1 MSLLFTGCVA
11 VQDRDGKKGPPIP
24 LHKQRQAREGTHG
37 FKFFPGVGGRYF
49 PIGIDSSIMT
59 LSATQLMDLA
69 RKSMKE
75 VDYDEALF
83 AARLY
88 LFKHPNG
95 NMRPEAQM
103 MVATIYEKRGL
114 EEYAFEEYQT
124 LLDKYPKYEK
134 TEEAQKR
141 MYEIANRFLDGQW
154 FRWKLPYQET
164 VFLPTGPNMHRTSQ
178 LFNQIVTHAPYGTYA
193 AQSQFRIGQ
202 AHEKRLN
209 GFWGFFASE
218 GEFEKAARAY
228 QLLADRYSRRGGDAP
243 RTNQEELDEIV
254 AIARFRMAS
263 LYEAQANEGIY
274 DQSMANRAI
283 DAYED
288 FRTLHGDMA
297 PQAKRVVEAGERI
310 KAMRMERA
318 RGLKAIA
325 EFYEQR
331 EKWVAAQKYYG
342 LINGVLID
350 DVGTGEDLLNDSTH
364 QAEANRLNDLAQ
376 KKGSTELRAKR
387 IQQALASR
395 ARGRT
400 AENKREYVQAQ
411 RFYRVTN
418 LNLHSFAELDH
429 EKGMTGQQI
438 KDLATSLELIPA
450 TVARALKVK
459 KEVENDLLRMEKAIR
474 AQAQNQ

>member
-1 MSLLFTGCVA
+1 
-11 VQDRDGKKGPPIP
+11 
-24 LHKQRQAREGTHG
+24 
-37 FKFFPGVGGRYF
+37 
-49 PIGIDSSIMT
+49 
-59 LSATQLMDLA
+59 
-69 RKSMKE
+69 
-75 VDYDEALF
+75 
-83 AARLY
+83 
-88 LFKHPNG
+88 
-95 NMRPEAQM
+95 
-103 MVATIYEKRGL
+103 
-114 EEYAFEEYQT
+114 
-124 LLDKYPKYEK
+124 
-134 TEEAQKR
+134 
-141 MYEIANRFLDGQW
+141 
-154 FRWKLPYQET
+154 
-164 VFLPTGPNMHRTSQ
+164 
-178 LFNQIVTHAPYGTYA
+178 
-193 AQSQFRIGQ
+193 
-202 AHEKRLN
+202 
-209 GFWGFFASE
+209 
-218 GEFEKAARAY
+218 
-228 QLLADRYSRRGGDAP
+228 
-243 RTNQEELDEIV
+243 V

-395 ARGRT
+395 ARGRK

-411 RFYRVTN
+411 RFYRVSN